1 MKHVKKLLGLLL
13 ALTLSLTL
21 CLPAF
26 AVSGTNNNGGS
37 ITIND
42 AVKGHTYSIYQVMV
56 LESYDTDKKAYAYKA
71 HSDWA
76 GWLET
81 QTRYVNIDDQGYITW
96 VGKTDDSTI
105 ATFAKEALAYAKKA
119 GIRPSKQP
127 QTASASA
134 TGAQYS
140 TVTFR
145 DLNLG
150 YYLVDTT
157 LGTLCS
163 LDTTAPSVEMF
174 EKNEP
179 PHVDK
184 QVQEDSKVNSANSW
198 GDENTAEIGDTV
210 YYKTTITAKEGA
222 EKFILHDEM
231 SEGLTLNPDSITV
244 AEPAGVTKGQD
255 ADKGDYHVVTTGLN
269 DGCTFEVHFH
279 QSYLDSIK
287 TSTDIVVTYNAVLN
301 EKAVVS
307 TGDNPNVTKLEYG
320 NATNPEDK
328 FTPPDETKT
337 YTFKVD
343 VVKTDNEKKVLDG
356 AQFKLYDAETGGN
369 EIALVEESAGHYRLA
384 KDDETGTGVGYI
396 TTVNGQL
403 EIKGFDANTNYYLEE
418 TKAPDGYHKLGKRV
432 KIAVKDANL
441 EATVE
446 NGVYKDGGVWVEN
459 IPGKELPSTGG
470 MGTALFYIGGGVLV
484 VGAAALF
491 VLKKRKDAGK

>member
-42 AVKGHTYSIYQVMV
+42 AVEGHTYKAYQIFV
-56 LESYDTDKKAYAYKA
+56 LESYNTAADGNGAYAYKA
-71 HSDWA
+71 NSVWEP
-76 GWLET
+76 WLKQQT
-81 QTRYVNIDDQGYITW
+81 QYVNIDAQGYVTW
-96 VGKTDDSTI
+96 VNGAD
-105 ATFAKEALAYAKKA
+105 AAAFAKAALAHAEDA
-119 GIRPSKQP
+119 RISPTAT
-127 QTASASA
+127 QTASAPV

-179 PHVDK
+179 PHINK
-184 QVQEDSKVNSANSW
+184 QVKEDSTGNW
-198 GDENTAEIGDTV
+198 GDDNTAEIGDTV
-210 YYKTTITAKEGA
+210 EFQTTISAKKGA
-222 EKFILHDEM
+222 ESYVLHDAM
-231 SEGLTLNPDSITV
+231 SAGLTLDPDSITV
-244 AEPAGVTKGQD
+244 ANLTKGND
-255 ADKGDYHVVTTGLN
+255 ANSGDYHVVTTGLN

-279 QSYLDSIK
+279 QSYLDTITAD
-287 TSTDIVVTYNAVLN
+287 TSIVVTYKDVVNENAV
-301 EKAVVS
+301 VHPS
-307 TGDNPNVTKLEYG
+307 GNPNGTKLEYG
-320 NATNPEDK
+320 DENNTK
-328 FTPPDETKT
+328 VTPPDETKT

-343 VVKTDNEKKVLDG
+343 VVKTDDKNKVLDG
-356 AQFKLYDAETGGN
+356 VQFKLYDAKTGGN
-369 EIALVEESAGHYRLA
+369 EIALVKVSNGVYRLA
-384 KDDETGTGVGYI
+384 KDGENGVEYI

-418 TKAPDGYHKLGKRV
+418 TKAPDGYHKLAERV
-432 KIAVKDANL
+432 EIAVKEANL
-441 EATVE
+441 EASVSNDTWQS
-446 NGVYKDGGVWVEN
+446 GGVHVVN
-459 IPGKELPSTGG
+459 TPGKELPSTGG

-491 VLKKRKDAGK
+491 VLKKRKDTGK

>member
-26 AVSGTNNNGGS
+26 AASGTNDNSGR

-42 AVKGHTYSIYQVMV
+42 AEVGHTYSIYQVMV
-56 LESYDTDKKAYAYKA
+56 LESYDTTADGDGAYAYKA
-71 HSDWA
+71 HSAWTS
-76 GWLET
+76 WLSSQT
-81 QTRYVNIDDQGYITW
+81 QYVKIDAQGYVTW
-96 VGKTDDSTI
+96 VNGAD
-105 ATFAKEALAYAKKA
+105 AAAFAKAALAHAKSNKIA
-119 GIRPSKQP
+119 PVKEV
-127 QTASASA
+127 TA
-134 TGAQYS
+134 TGA
-140 TVTFR
+140 TVSFTG
-145 DLNLG
+145 LNLG

-179 PHVDK
+179 PHINK
-184 QVQEDSKVNSANSW
+184 QVKEDSTDNW
-198 GDENTAEIGDTV
+198 DDENTAEIGDTV

-231 SEGLTLNPDSITV
+231 SEGLTLNSGSITV
-244 AEPAGVTKGQD
+244 AEPTGLKKGQD
-255 ADKGDYHVVTTGLN
+255 ANSGDYHVVTTGLT

-279 QSYLDSIK
+279 QSYLDTI
-287 TSTDIVVTYNAVLN
+287 TADTNIVVTYEAVVNENAVVYPA
-301 EKAVVS
+301 E
-307 TGDNPNVTKLEYG
+307 NPNETKLQYG
-320 NATNPEDK
+320 NAPDPEDQ
-328 FTPPDETKT
+328 FTPPDTTET

-343 VVKTDNEKKVLDG
+343 VVKTDDKDKVLDG
-356 AQFKLYDAETGGN
+356 VQFKLYDAKTGGN
-369 EIALVEESAGHYRLA
+369 EIALVKESDGVYRLA
-384 KDDETGTGVGYI
+384 KDGETGVEYI

-418 TKAPDGYHKLGKRV
+418 TKAPDGYHKLGERV
-432 KIAVKDANL
+432 EIAVKEANL
-441 EATVE
+441 EASVSNDTWQS
-446 NGVYKDGGVWVEN
+446 GGVHVVN
-459 IPGKELPSTGG
+459 NPGKELPSTGG

-491 VLKKRKDAGK
+491 VLKKRKDTGK

>member
-42 AVKGHTYSIYQVMV
+42 AVEGHTYKAYQIFV
-56 LESYDTDKKAYAYKA
+56 LESYNTEADGNGAYAYKA
-71 HSDWA
+71 NSVWEP
-76 GWLET
+76 WLKQQT
-81 QTRYVNIDDQGYITW
+81 QYVNIDAQGYVTW
-96 VGKTDDSTI
+96 GQNAD
-105 ATFAKEALAYAKKA
+105 AAAFAKAALAHAEDA
-119 GIRPSKQP
+119 RISP
-127 QTASASA
+127 TATKTAPAPA

-140 TVTFR
+140 TVTFTG
-145 DLNLG
+145 LNLG

-179 PHVDK
+179 PHINK
-184 QVQEDSKVNSANSW
+184 QVKEDSTGNW
-198 GDENTAEIGDTV
+198 GEENTAEIGDTV
-210 YYKTTITAKEGA
+210 EFKTTISAKMGA
-222 EKFILHDEM
+222 ESYVLHDAM
-231 SEGLTLNPDSITV
+231 SAGLTLDPDSITV
-244 AEPAGVTKGQD
+244 ANLTKGND
-255 ADKGDYHVVTTGLN
+255 ANSGDYHVVTTGLN

-279 QSYLDSIK
+279 QSYLDTITAD
-287 TSTDIVVTYNAVLN
+287 TSIVVTY
-301 EKAVVS
+301 KAVVNENAVVHPS
-307 TGDNPNVTKLEYG
+307 GNPNGTKLEYG
-320 NATNPEDK
+320 DENNTK
-328 FTPPDETKT
+328 VTPPDETKT

-343 VVKTDNEKKVLDG
+343 VVKTDDKNKVLDG
-356 AQFKLYDAETGGN
+356 VQFKLYDAKTGGN
-369 EIALVEESAGHYRLA
+369 EIALVKVSNGVYRLA
-384 KDDETGTGVGYI
+384 KDGENGVEYI

-418 TKAPDGYHKLGKRV
+418 TKAPDGYHKLAERV
-432 KIAVKDANL
+432 EIAVKEANL
-441 EATVE
+441 EASVSNDTWQS
-446 NGVYKDGGVWVEN
+446 GGVHVVN
-459 IPGKELPSTGG
+459 TPGKELPSTGG

-491 VLKKRKDAGK
+491 VLKKRKDTGK

>member
-26 AVSGTNNNGGS
+26 AAQGTNDNSGS

-42 AVKGHTYSIYQVMV
+42 AVEGHTYSIYQVMV
-56 LESYDTDKKAYAYKA
+56 LESYDTGKKAYAYKA

-76 GWLET
+76 GWLKT
-81 QTRYVNIDDQGYITW
+81 QTQYVSIDAQGYVTW
-96 VGKTDDSTI
+96 VQDADP
-105 ATFAKEALAYAKKA
+105 AAFAKAALAHAEDASISPTATKTAPKA
-119 GIRPSKQP
+119 AEGQDYV
-127 QTASASA
+127 TVEF
-134 TGAQYS
+134 TG
-140 TVTFR
+140 
-145 DLNLG
+145 LNLG

-198 GDENTAEIGDTV
+198 GDKNTAEIGDTV

-231 SEGLTLNPDSITV
+231 SEGLTLNPGSITV
-244 AEPAGVTKGQD
+244 AEPAGLKKGQD
-255 ADKGDYHVVTTGLN
+255 ANSGDYHVVTTGLT

-279 QSYLDSIK
+279 QSYLDTI
-287 TSTDIVVTYNAVLN
+287 TAETNIVVTYNAVLN

-491 VLKKRKDAGK
+491 VLKKRKDTGK